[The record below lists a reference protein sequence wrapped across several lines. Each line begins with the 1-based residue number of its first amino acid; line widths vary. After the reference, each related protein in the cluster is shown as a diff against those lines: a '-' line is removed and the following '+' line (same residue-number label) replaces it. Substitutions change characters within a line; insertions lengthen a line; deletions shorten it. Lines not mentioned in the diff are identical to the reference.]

1 MIGIPLN
8 VLNLFVNMDYVTL
21 VYFVA
26 FLLLCYMTDKTI
38 ILKYLFMYVMFSY
51 HVLSVFIVENFTIYF
66 KNLLESSYHTG
77 CFLPLVNFYMIYFGF
92 IFLFEEGKNKRYK
105 IEYTNA
111 DVSKVPQKAKTK
123 IKIVSTV
130 LILVLAVVLFSKR
143 NIGFYSF
150 GGLDRFDYTALTYS
164 FFDQKFYSWIPWLLP
179 LPLMGKKFG
188 YKKISILYMILYCF
202 YLIWVGDKF
211 GSLFIAFY
219 IYILVTWMSDKLDNA
234 KLKKMMT
241 VALAAV
247 ILLMIF
253 ISFQVKYQ
261 WGDWS
266 DVPIYF
272 AHRLTGGQSDLWWK
286 IYNMSSTNQWFNWRF
301 SEFFRDEVTALFYE
315 PEKVVDYYFGIYKMM
330 RITAP
335 DSIVNA
341 YLARGIRFASS
352 TQASLYYYFDY
363 FGLYLGAYILA
374 RFGYWIVNKSMDAY
388 KNTNI
393 IEAIFCTMILTK
405 YIGIMQMSEF
415 RYLGNSTTIIAFLYF
430 AYQSVKRKRV
440 KIR

>member
-1 MIGIPLN
+1 MRVTYKYKTFTFIVIFWMIGIPLN

-202 YLIWVGDKF
+202 
-211 GSLFIAFY
+211 
-219 IYILVTWMSDKLDNA
+219 
-234 KLKKMMT
+234 
-241 VALAAV
+241 
-247 ILLMIF
+247 LL
-253 ISFQVKYQ
+253 
-261 WGDWS
+261 
-266 DVPIYF
+266 
-272 AHRLTGGQSDLWWK
+272 
-286 IYNMSSTNQWFNWRF
+286 NMGR
-301 SEFFRDEVTALFYE
+301 R
-315 PEKVVDYYFGIYKMM
+315 
-330 RITAP
+330 
-335 DSIVNA
+335 
-341 YLARGIRFASS
+341 
-352 TQASLYYYFDY
+352 
-363 FGLYLGAYILA
+363 
-374 RFGYWIVNKSMDAY
+374 
-388 KNTNI
+388 
-393 IEAIFCTMILTK
+393 
-405 YIGIMQMSEF
+405 
-415 RYLGNSTTIIAFLYF
+415 
-430 AYQSVKRKRV
+430 
-440 KIR
+440 